1 MSSKVHSHGKVPF
14 SWENKP
20 GVSKAASATW
30 QDHHHLAPSPK
41 LSPPPCPENNKVS
54 FHHDLQI
61 PLQHPPAAR
70 QDHYHH
76 SASRPKLPPPPCPP
90 ENSRVS
96 FRDLQIPLPPCAF
109 QPPSRS
115 SSKKGLKKIDD
126 PFWIAYKE
134 VTKSTRKGGQGLGLT
149 KNMSI
154 FSCKKSSCSVAE
166 DSVVR
171 LSQLP
176 ISRSR
181 RHGDYN

>member
-1 MSSKVHSHGKVPF
+1 MSSKVHSDGNVPF

-20 GVSKAASATW
+20 GVSKLAASNP
-30 QDHHHLAPSPK
+30 QDCHHLAPSPK
-41 LSPPPCPENNKVS
+41 LSPPPYPENSRVS
-54 FHHDLQI
+54 FRHDLQI
-61 PLQHPPAAR
+61 PLQ
-70 QDHYHH
+70 QDDYHH
-76 SASRPKLPPPPCPP
+76 YAPRPKLPPPPCHP

-96 FRDLQIPLPPCAF
+96 FHDLQIPLPPCAF

-126 PFWIAYKE
+126 PFLIAYKE
-134 VTKSTRKGGQGLGLT
+134 VTKSTRKGDQGLGLM

-154 FSCKKSSCSVAE
+154 FSCKKSSCRVAE

-176 ISRSR
+176 LSRSR
-181 RHGDYN
+181 RDGEYN